1 MFGCGGDGKS
11 IGEAQAIMGDG
22 GSALETERQVVD
34 RPGNDGPVAGRR
46 QPLVRFAEVDWLRR
60 HHDLQAGPGNDH
72 RIARNAEAIDVM
84 RTVLTSPSRCTV
96 TPRASIETEPTWPG
110 AGGDSTLTVANGPS
124 LCGAGGTTS
133 SLRRNCLRQNDSCRC
148 GTGRPDAATARP

>member
-1 MFGCGGDGKS
+1 MFGCDGDTRS
-11 IGEAQAIMGDG
+11 IAEAQAIMGDG
-22 GSALETERQVVD
+22 GSALETARQVVD
-34 RPGNDGPVAGRR
+34 RFGNDGLVASRR
-46 QPLVRFAEVDWLRR
+46 QPLVRFAEVDWLPR

-84 RTVLTSPSRCTV
+84 RTVLTSPSRRIV

-124 LCGAGGTTS
+124 LCGVGGTTS
-133 SLRRNCLRQNDSCRC
+133 SLRAELLRQNDSRRC